1 MAADG
6 FYGVDFSA
14 LTKGAR
20 GVVILQDGK
29 IHGGDDQYLYSGAI
43 SGPDGRLQVTL
54 TVKAYVPGATSAF
67 GTHGGKFTLNLTGNV
82 IGKNLQFS
90 GASPFAGSPGI
101 TVLATYLSDLDLSFP
116 H

>member
-20 GVVILQDGK
+20 GIVILQNGR
-29 IHGGDDQYLYSGAI
+29 IHGGDDQYLYSGQV

-54 TVKAYVPGATSAF
+54 TVKAYVQGAISAF
-67 GTHGGKFTLNLTGNV
+67 GSHGDKFTLNLTGNV
-82 IGKNLQFS
+82 IGKDLQFS
-90 GASPFAGSPGI
+90 GPSPIPRSPGI
-101 TVLATYLSDLDLSFP
+101 TVRATHLSDLDLT
-116 H
+116 